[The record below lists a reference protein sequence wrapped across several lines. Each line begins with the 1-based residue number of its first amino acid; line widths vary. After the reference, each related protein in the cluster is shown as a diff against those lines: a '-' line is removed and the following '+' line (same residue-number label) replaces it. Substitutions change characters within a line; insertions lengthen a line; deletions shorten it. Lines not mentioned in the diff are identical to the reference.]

1 MKNTALKNS
10 TQIAFI
16 FALLF
21 FVFAQKTYAQVFILD
36 PSTATKNVGEEFTV
50 NLNIDTQSKAV
61 ASADVKL
68 TFDSTI
74 LELVK
79 VDKGDFFSDEADYI
93 GAGTLYVG
101 GFFREQYV
109 TKNGSGKLATLTL
122 KGKTVGSSPLS
133 FTCSTQTNDSN
144 IFDSSANDVINCSGI
159 QNGSYTITGGSS
171 PTGTPM
177 PTLTP
182 TSTPTPTP
190 TTGSGSSPTST
201 PVPTSTPSSSGGGA
215 SQPTPTPPATGVFSP
230 TAFFGAGGILLT
242 IFGIALVFI
251 VI

>member
-36 PSTATKNVGEEFTV
+36 PSAATKKVGEEFTV
-50 NLNIDTQSKAV
+50 NLNIDTQGKTV

-101 GFFREQYV
+101 GFFREQYA
-109 TKNGSGKLATLTL
+109 TKNGSGKLAIITL

-144 IFDSSANDVINCSGI
+144 IFDSSANDIINCSGI

-171 PTGTPM
+171 PTGTS
-177 PTLTP
+177 TP
-182 TSTPTPTP
+182 TPTPTPTP

-201 PVPTSTPSSSGGGA
+201 PVPTSTPSSSGSGA
-215 SQPTPTPPATGVFSP
+215 SQPTPTPPATGVFSS
-230 TAFFGAGGILLT
+230 TIFFGAGGILLT

>member
-1 MKNTALKNS
+1 MKRKTALIDNKEKL
-10 TQIAFI
+10 IGLIVFI
-16 FALLF
+16 LLL

-36 PSTATKNVGEEFTV
+36 PSAATKKVGEEFTV
-50 NLNIDTQSKAV
+50 NLNIDTQGKTV

-93 GAGTLYVG
+93 GTGTLYVG
-101 GFFREQYV
+101 GFFREQYA
-109 TKNGSGKLATLTL
+109 TKNGSGKLAIVTL
-122 KGKTVGSSPLS
+122 KGKTVGSSPFS

-144 IFDSSANDVINCSGI
+144 IFDSTAKDLINCSGI
-159 QNGSYTITGGSS
+159 QNGSYTIISGSS
-171 PTGTPM
+171 PTA
-177 PTLTP
+177 TL

-190 TTGSGSSPTST
+190 TTGLGSSPTAIPVSTST
-201 PVPTSTPSSSGGGA
+201 PTPTPSSSGGGV

-230 TAFFGAGGILLT
+230 AIFFGAGGIFLT
-242 IFGIALVFI
+242 ILGIALI
-251 VI
+251 L

>member
-61 ASADVKL
+61 AQADVKL
-68 TFDSTI
+68 VFDSTI
-74 LELVK
+74 LELVR
-79 VDKGDFFSDEADYI
+79 VDKGDFFPDGGDYV
-93 GAGTLYVG
+93 GTGTLYVG
-101 GFFREQYV
+101 GFIREQYV

-122 KGKTVGSSPLS
+122 KGKTAGSSSLS

-159 QNGSYTITGGSS
+159 QNGSYTII
-171 PTGTPM
+171 
-177 PTLTP
+177 
-182 TSTPTPTP
+182 
-190 TTGSGSSPTST
+190 SGSSPTAT
-201 PVPTSTPSSSGGGA
+201 PTPTPSSSGGGV

-230 TAFFGAGGILLT
+230 AIFFGAGGIFLT
-242 IFGIALVFI
+242 ILGIVLVL
-251 VI
+251 

>member
-10 TQIAFI
+10 TQIVFV

-21 FVFAQKTYAQVFILD
+21 FVFAQKAHAQIFILD
-36 PSTATKNVGEEFTV
+36 PSAATKNVGEEFTV
-50 NLNIDTQSKAV
+50 NLNIDTQGKAV
-61 ASADVKL
+61 AQADVKL

-74 LELVK
+74 LEVVR
-79 VDKGDFFSDEADYI
+79 VDKGDFFPDGGDYV

-101 GFFREQYV
+101 GFLREQYV
-109 TKNGSGKLATLTL
+109 TKNGSGKLATVTL
-122 KGKTVGSSPLS
+122 KGKTAGSSLLS
-133 FTCSTQTNDSN
+133 FTCSTQTIDSN

-171 PTGTPM
+171 LTET
-177 PTLTP
+177 PTL
-182 TSTPTPTP
+182 TPTP

-201 PVPTSTPSSSGGGA
+201 PVPISTPSSSGGEA
-215 SQPTPTPPATGVFSP
+215 SQPTPTPPTTGVFSP
-230 TAFFGAGGILLT
+230 TIFFGAGGILLT